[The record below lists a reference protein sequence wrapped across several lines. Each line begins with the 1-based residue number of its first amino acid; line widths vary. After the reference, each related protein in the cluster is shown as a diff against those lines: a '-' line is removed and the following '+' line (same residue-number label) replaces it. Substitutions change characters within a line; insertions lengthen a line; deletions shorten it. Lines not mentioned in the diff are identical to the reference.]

1 MTGLVL
7 EGGAFRGLFTAGALD
22 GLLDIGAD
30 IRYVI
35 GVSAGS
41 TNACSYLSR
50 QRGRNL
56 AIMENFLHH
65 PRYLGWGNF
74 LHGRAVMD
82 MDFVFDAI
90 PKRLLPF
97 DYAAFNSYPGKFLI
111 GVYNL
116 QAGQD
121 EYYSYRQLD
130 PHSLLLRAS
139 CSIPLLFPPVRLN
152 NGLYADGGLGD
163 PIPFERSVA
172 DGNRR
177 NLIILTQPA
186 GYRKRLSAT
195 DEWTARLYRRTYPGL
210 AKTVLTRWQHYNCQL
225 DSCRELERQG
235 EALVLC
241 PSPGLTVSRFEK
253 DKTKL
258 RALYRDGYRQVMERR
273 EEILAFTDVG
283 NAL

>member
-41 TNACSYLSR
+41 TNACSFLSR

-56 AIMENFLHH
+56 AIMENFLYH

-74 LHGRAVMD
+74 LRGRAIMD
-82 MDFVFDAI
+82 MDFVFDTI
-90 PKRLLPF
+90 PQRLLPF
-97 DYAAFNSYPGKFLI
+97 DYTAFNAYNGEFII

-116 QAGQD
+116 QTGEDA
-121 EYYSYRQLD
+121 YYSYRKLD

-139 CSIPLLFPPVRLN
+139 CSIPLLFPPVRLQD
-152 NGLYADGGLGD
+152 GPYADGGLGD
-163 PIPFERSVA
+163 PIPFARSVA

-186 GYRKRLSAT
+186 GYRKRLGKT
-195 DEWTARLYRRTYPGL
+195 DEWTARFYRHAYPKL
-210 AKTVLTRWQHYNCQL
+210 SETMLTRWQHYNSQL
-225 DSCRELERQG
+225 DDCRELEKRG
-235 EALVLC
+235 EVLVLC

-253 DKTKL
+253 DKAKL
-258 RALYRDGYRQVMERR
+258 RALYQDGYRQVLKKR
-273 EEILAFTDVG
+273 EELLAFIDAG